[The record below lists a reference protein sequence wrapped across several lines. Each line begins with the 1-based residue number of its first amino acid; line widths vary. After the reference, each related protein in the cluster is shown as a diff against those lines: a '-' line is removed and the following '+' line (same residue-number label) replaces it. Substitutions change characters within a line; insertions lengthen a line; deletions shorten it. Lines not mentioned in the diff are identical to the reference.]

1 MTRTLVIALIAA
13 LFTLACTSQPETVAE
28 PEPVVEAT
36 PAPEPVAVVTVA
48 DPTPPPAAMAAL
60 PKTASALP
68 WLAFAGVSAF
78 GLAGFVRVLRRGL
91 LQRD

>member
-1 MTRTLVIALIAA
+1 MIRTLVIALSAA

-28 PEPVVEAT
+28 PEPVAD
-36 PAPEPVAVVTVA
+36 VVVA

-78 GLAGFVRVLRRGL
+78 GLAGVVRVLRRGL